1 MLAVA
6 IALTFA
12 TVPVSVPACRP
23 GSLAGEASLQG
34 ATGGLVGELRV
45 TNVGARACTLPDRP
59 TVRITWAGTTLSVRR
74 VQLAASPAPLRVLKP
89 GARAGAKLEWRNWCG
104 ELPSPF
110 RPRLLVTLGA
120 VRGSLRVEVGDPV
133 RAPRCESRYEPS
145 TLAVGRFAARR

>member
-6 IALTFA
+6 LALTVA
-12 TVPVSVPACRP
+12 TLPACRP

-45 TNVGARACTLPDRP
+45 TNVGTRACALPERP

-74 VQLAASPAPLRVLKP
+74 VQLAASPAPLRALKR

-120 VRGSLRVEVGDPV
+120 VRGSLRVEVSDPV

-145 TLAVGRFAARR
+145 TLAVGRFVARR